1 MSILLSGNFS
11 SFLDLLKFLPLK
23 LTVNPNIQLA
33 NSINTVY
40 TGDTVLGQ
48 VSIKILVMDS
58 FFFFT
63 EEEQT
68 NKQTS
73 VLNTFT
79 ENPAHRRF
87 ELFSILVLTL
97 PQI

>member
-48 VSIKILVMDS
+48 VSIKILVMDR
-58 FFFFT
+58 FFFT

-73 VLNTFT
+73 V
-79 ENPAHRRF
+79 
-87 ELFSILVLTL
+87 
-97 PQI
+97 